1 MLASLRAGSGDR
13 VRQSFVLIQQLRQM
27 EAAGESANEEIL
39 KIQKGL
45 FFVSLYASLEF
56 TLTNAVSEF
65 LSALQTSAVEP
76 RQYRVGLLPTLLN
89 REFNAVTGSS
99 KKTNWDHK
107 RSLIERVFS
116 QNACTI
122 DNDIFP
128 AESTNI
134 SADHFQTIWNQ
145 LEIPGDPLPP
155 GVNPWTVNE
164 IKEHRNAIAHG
175 REKAAT
181 IGSRFTLTALED
193 RHRTVES
200 ICAYTV
206 MSFEEHLSQ
215 RTFLAVP

>member
-1 MLASLRAGSGDR
+1 MFASLRAGSSDR
-13 VRQSFVLIQQLRQM
+13 VRQSFVIIQHLRHL
-27 EAAGESANEEIL
+27 EAAGGSSNEENL

-45 FFVSLYASLEF
+45 LFVSLYASLEF

-65 LSALQTSAVEP
+65 LSALQATAVSP
-76 RQYRVGLLPTLLN
+76 NRYRINLLPTLLN

-99 KKTNWDHK
+99 RKTNWDNK
-107 RSLIERVFS
+107 RRLIQRIFS
-116 QNACTI
+116 PDACTI

-134 SADHFQTIWNQ
+134 SAGHFQAIWNHF
-145 LEIPGDPLPP
+145 EIPGNALPP
-155 GVNPWTVNE
+155 GVNPWTINE

-181 IGSRFTLTALED
+181 IGSRFTLAALED
-193 RHRTVES
+193 RHRTVEG

-206 MSFEEHLSQ
+206 ISFEEHLAQ
-215 RTFLAVP
+215 RTFLSNS

>member
-1 MLASLRAGSGDR
+1 MLASLRVGSGDR
-13 VRQSFVLIQQLRQM
+13 IRQTFVLLQQLRRM
-27 EAAGESANEEIL
+27 ETTDNTANDEIV
-39 KIQKGL
+39 KVQKGML
-45 FFVSLYASLEF
+45 FVSLYASIEF

-65 LSALQTSAVEP
+65 LSSLQSSATEAK
-76 RQYRVGLLPTLLN
+76 RYRPGLLPTLLN
-89 REFNAVTGSS
+89 REFNAVTSS
-99 KKTNWDHK
+99 SRRKTWDHK
-107 RSLIERVFS
+107 RRLMQHVFS

-134 SADHFQTIWNQ
+134 SADHFQVIWSQ
-145 LEIPGDPLPP
+145 LEIPGSPLPP
-155 GVNPWTVNE
+155 GVNPWIVNE

-193 RHRTVES
+193 RHRAVES

-206 MSFEEHLSQ
+206 TSFEDHLTE
-215 RTFLAVP
+215 RTYLSAP